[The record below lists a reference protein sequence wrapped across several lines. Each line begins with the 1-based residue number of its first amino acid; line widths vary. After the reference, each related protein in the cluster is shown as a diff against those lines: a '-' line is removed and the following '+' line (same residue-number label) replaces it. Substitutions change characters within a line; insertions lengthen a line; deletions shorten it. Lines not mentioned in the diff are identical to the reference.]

1 MKSSFVSQAV
11 LVLGVA
17 ALLVVLV
24 VGGPSHVSLEMPWHG
39 PDMHSSLP
47 HAAPGS
53 TLLTVAAQP
62 GVSMAGVLRTGSS
75 PAIERA
81 GFRVLTP
88 LDATRL
94 DHPPR

>member
-1 MKSSFVSQAV
+1 MTNSFVSHMV
-11 LVLGVA
+11 LVLGVT
-17 ALLVVLV
+17 ALLFVLV
-24 VGGPSHVSLEMPWHG
+24 LCGPSRASLEMPWHG

-62 GVSMAGVLRTGSS
+62 GAGMASVLRTGSS
-75 PAIERA
+75 PAIERI
-81 GFRVLTP
+81 GFRVVTP
-88 LDATRL
+88 LYATRL

>member
-1 MKSSFVSQAV
+1 MTHSFVSQF

-24 VGGPSHVSLEMPWHG
+24 VGGPSHASLEMLWHG
-39 PDMHSSLP
+39 PDMHNSSP
-47 HAAPGS
+47 HAGPGS
-53 TLLTVAAQP
+53 TLLTAAAQP
-62 GVSMAGVLRTGSS
+62 GVSMAGVLRTGST
-75 PAIERA
+75 AATERA
-81 GFRVLTP
+81 GFRVLAP